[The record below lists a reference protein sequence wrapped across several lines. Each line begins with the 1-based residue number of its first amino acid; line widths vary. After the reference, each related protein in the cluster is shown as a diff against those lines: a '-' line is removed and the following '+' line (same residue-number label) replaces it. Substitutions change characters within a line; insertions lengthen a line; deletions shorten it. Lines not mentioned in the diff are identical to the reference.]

1 MEAQI
6 KTRGRPAGPRKRG
19 SRWWARIKG
28 VEMTAPRDVQTE
40 EAAREWYRSKRKEV
54 EPNWD
59 WPIPGQRMTINF
71 GPEDLQAIDRIVRR
85 MESQMV
91 GVAIDRS
98 TAVRH
103 AIRLAAAIP
112 ENGH

>member
-28 VEMTAPRDVQTE
+28 VEMTAPRDVQDE
-40 EAAREWYRSKRKEV
+40 EAAREWYKEKRKEV

-71 GPEDLQAIDRIVRR
+71 GPEDLDAIDRIVRR
-85 MESQMV
+85 MERHMV
-91 GVAIDRS
+91 GVSIDRS

-103 AIRLAAAIP
+103 AIRLADSLP

>member
-28 VEMTAPRDVQTE
+28 VEMTAPREVKE
-40 EAAREWYRSKRKEV
+40 EAEARDWYKEKRKEV
-54 EPNWD
+54 EPSWD

-71 GPEDLQAIDRIVRR
+71 GPEDLAAIDRIARR
-85 MESQMV
+85 MEAAMV
-91 GVAIDRS
+91 GVEIDRS

-103 AIRLAAAIP
+103 AIRLAASFP